1 MKKYGSGVLVY
12 KESSAGT
19 FNVGDYI
26 QSIAAQ
32 GFLGEVDCYINREE
46 AALYTG
52 NSIKLIMN
60 GWYTH
65 TRNNNWIPSEKI
77 KPLLISFHLNSA
89 AASTILNEEAIK
101 FFKKNEP
108 IGCRDQY
115 TVNLLNEKG
124 INAYFSGCL
133 TLTLDR
139 FRAKTTSRS
148 GIYIVDPL
156 YNYPSFD
163 YLRNYP
169 KGIFRYI
176 LNGNIFK
183 LNKVN
188 KHMKNIFSNSLL
200 NKATY
205 IQQVIPGKGL
215 TDNDK
220 FEIAKD
226 ILQKYSTAELVIT
239 SRIHCA
245 LPCLA
250 MGTPVIYI
258 NGFDSF
264 DDTCRFEGIL
274 ELFNRIDVDVNSGKF
289 TTNFSFEGDKIN
301 ENIQISN
308 KDNYLKLAMSM
319 KNTCNNFI
327 KEI

>member
-1 MKKYGSGVLVY
+1 
-12 KESSAGT
+12 
-19 FNVGDYI
+19 
-26 QSIAAQ
+26 
-32 GFLGEVDCYINREE
+32 
-46 AALYTG
+46 
-52 NSIKLIMN
+52 
-60 GWYTH
+60 
-65 TRNNNWIPSEKI
+65 
-77 KPLLISFHLNSA
+77 
-89 AASTILNEEAIK
+89 
-101 FFKKNEP
+101 
-108 IGCRDQY
+108 
-115 TVNLLNEKG
+115 
-124 INAYFSGCL
+124 
-133 TLTLDR
+133 
-139 FRAKTTSRS
+139 
-148 GIYIVDPL
+148 
-156 YNYPSFD
+156 
-163 YLRNYP
+163 
-169 KGIFRYI
+169 
-176 LNGNIFK
+176 
-183 LNKVN
+183 
-188 KHMKNIFSNSLL
+188 LL

-226 ILQKYSTAELVIT
+226 MLQKYSTAELVIT

-289 TTNFSFEGDKIN
+289 TTNFSFEGNKIN